1 MNSRY
6 SSPVPA
12 CILTLCARYDG
23 KKIGEDVGIA
33 THEVFNFL
41 WAIVLIALNGYFVA
55 AEFAIVRARRTRIEQ
70 YVQQGSR
77 IAKHAMDV
85 ITKIDG
91 YLSATQLG
99 ITLASLGLGWTA
111 QRSIA
116 PLLVS
121 LFAQVG
127 GVSLDVLE
135 FVAALAAFILVT
147 FLQIVFGE
155 LAPKSLAI
163 SRAETWLM
171 ASALP
176 LKAFYGV
183 MYPAIWVL
191 NKTAGGVLRLARVRP
206 VTPGELA
213 HSEEELRMLVA
224 QSHESGVIDETERE
238 LFNNVFAFADRV
250 AREIMVPRTDMVC
263 LFTDQTI
270 EECLVEVQQDRH
282 TRFPLCEGDKDHVI
296 GIIHSKDLFSVA
308 LRLTVA
314 EASIRTLARKAVSV
328 PEAMGIDD
336 VLKVLQKE
344 RSSLAIVIDE
354 YGGTA
359 GMVSLEDV
367 IEELVGEIQDEF
379 DEERPPIEELN
390 GFLSIDARMLIEE
403 FNELFDLSL
412 SDEDVDTVGGW
423 VYAQLTEPL
432 RVELEV
438 EHDGARFVV
447 AEIDNLRITRVHVY
461 PPLQNAVES
470 VDDMDRRRLAE

>member
-1 MNSRY
+1 MNSRH
-6 SSPVPA
+6 SSPVS
-12 CILTLCARYDG
+12 ARAITVG
-23 KKIGEDVGIA
+23 ARREWEKIGEDVGVA
-33 THEVFNFL
+33 TNEVFHFL
-41 WAIVLIALNGYFVA
+41 WALVLIALNGYFVA
-55 AEFAIVRARRTRIEQ
+55 VEFAIVRARRTRIEQ
-70 YVQQGSR
+70 YVQQGSKM
-77 IAKHAMDV
+77 AKHAMDV
-85 ITKIDG
+85 ISKIDG

-111 QRSIA
+111 ERSIA
-116 PLLVS
+116 PLLVA
-121 LFAQVG
+121 LFVHVR
-127 GVSLDVLE
+127 GVSLGVLE
-135 FVAALAAFILVT
+135 FVAALAAFLLVT

-176 LKAFYGV
+176 LKAFYGI
-183 MYPAIWVL
+183 MFPAIWVL

-206 VTPGELA
+206 VTAGELA
-213 HSEEELRMLVA
+213 HSEEELRMLVT

-263 LFTDQTI
+263 LFTDQTM
-270 EECLVEVQQDRH
+270 EECLAEVQQDQH

-296 GIIHSKDLFSVA
+296 GIIHSKDLFTVA
-308 LRLTVA
+308 LRA
-314 EASIRTLARKAVSV
+314 GSEASIGSLARKVVSV

-379 DEERPPIEELN
+379 DEERPLIEDLS

-403 FNELFDLSL
+403 FNELFALSL

-423 VYAQLTEPL
+423 VYAQLAEPL
-432 RVELEV
+432 RAGLEV

-447 AEIDNLRITRVHVY
+447 AETDNLRITRVHVY
-461 PPLQNAVES
+461 LPAQDAALGE
-470 VDDMDRRRLAE
+470 DDTDKRRLVE

>member
-1 MNSRY
+1 M
-6 SSPVPA
+6 
-12 CILTLCARYDG
+12 
-23 KKIGEDVGIA
+23 GI
-33 THEVFNFL
+33 TTNEFVDLL
-41 WAIVLIALNGYFVA
+41 WAFVLIAINGYFVA
-55 AEFAIVRARRTRIEQ
+55 AEFAIVRSRRTRIEQ
-70 YVQQGSR
+70 YVQQGSK

-85 ITKIDG
+85 ISKIDA

-111 QRSIA
+111 QRSIT
-116 PLLVS
+116 PLLIAV
-121 LFAQVG
+121 FGQIH
-127 GVSLDVLE
+127 GVSPRVLG
-135 FVAALAAFILVT
+135 FVAAVIAFLLVT

-176 LKAFYGV
+176 LKAFYKL
-183 MYPAIWVL
+183 MYPAIWLL
-191 NKTAGGVLRLARVRP
+191 NATARNVLRMAHI
-206 VTPGELA
+206 TSTTSELA
-213 HSEEELRMLVA
+213 HSEEELRMLVT

-250 AREIMVPRTDMVC
+250 AREIMVPRTDMVT

-270 EECLVEVQQDRH
+270 EECLEEIQRERH
-282 TRFPLCEGDKDHVI
+282 TRFPLCEDDKDHVV
-296 GIIHSKDLFSVA
+296 GIIHSKDLFSFA
-308 LRLTVA
+308 LQHPDR
-314 EASIRTLARKAVSV
+314 EGSIRSLARKVVTV

-379 DEERPPIEELN
+379 DEERPPIEERD
-390 GFLSIDARMLIEE
+390 GYLSVDARMLIEE
-403 FNELFDLSL
+403 VNELFGFSL
-412 SDEDVDTVGGW
+412 SDEEVDTVGGW
-423 VYAQLTEPL
+423 VYAQLVGPL
-432 RVELEV
+432 KVGLEV
-438 EHDGARFVV
+438 EYEGARFVV
-447 AEIDNLRITRVHVY
+447 AEIDNLRITRLHVY
-461 PPLQNAVES
+461 PPEVADEES
-470 VDDMDRRRLAE
+470 EAEDEKKGQEE